1 MSVMSNDV
9 PDQSQQEQT
18 VLLSHSGIKATCNLV
33 FPHLQWGL
41 WMRTSLVARKWMQEV
56 FLTNHEHRHPAWSER
71 LSCHLYY
78 TSAHIC
84 SACLPRPAST
94 HSCKTT
100 KNRWGLG
107 PIPRKAD
114 QHAHM
119 WKMCSP
125 EGPLCTALKTRGQNK
140 MCPFPL
146 GITRISTNLCD
157 WLSDPQHF
165 LKVGHSVLRLQTWH
179 WIYHGWVAVAL
190 WRMALGT
197 LCSHIKQLSQRMLQ
211 LPRK

>member
-1 MSVMSNDV
+1 MGIMDGNFTGGKKNECKRYSWPIMNTGTLHGVKV
-9 PDQSQQEQT
+9 CHAIFITRLHTFAQPACPDQ
-18 VLLSHSGIKATCNLV
+18 
-33 FPHLQWGL
+33 LQ
-41 WMRTSLVARKWMQEV
+41 
-56 FLTNHEHRHPAWSER
+56 
-71 LSCHLYY
+71 
-78 TSAHIC
+78 HIH
-84 SACLPRPAST
+84 AKPL
-94 HSCKTT
+94 KT
-100 KNRWGLG
+100 RWGSG
-107 PIPRKAD
+107 PIPRKAE

-140 MCPFPL
+140 MCPFLL

-165 LKVGHSVLRLQTWH
+165 LKVEHSVLRLQTWH

-197 LCSHIKQLSQRMLQ
+197 LCSHIKQLSQRMFQ